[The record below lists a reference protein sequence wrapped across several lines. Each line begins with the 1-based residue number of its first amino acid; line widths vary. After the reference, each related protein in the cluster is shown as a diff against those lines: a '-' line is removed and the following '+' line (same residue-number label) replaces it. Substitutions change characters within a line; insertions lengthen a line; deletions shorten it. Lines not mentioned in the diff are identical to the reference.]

1 VPATQA
7 SSLTAERRSRPLRLA
22 ILISGGGSNM
32 VAIARACAS
41 GQIPAEVSVVIADQ
55 PGAGGIER
63 ARQLHLPVE
72 VVDRGAFRRAGRL
85 DRAAFE
91 AALEQ
96 ALSKH
101 DVDLV
106 VLAGFM
112 FVLSADFVAR
122 YAGRMLN
129 IHPSLLPRY
138 TGLDTHARA
147 LAAGDR
153 QHGASVHFVTAELD
167 GGPLIVQAAVP
178 VQPDD
183 DIARL
188 SARVHAREHIIY
200 PMAIQWL
207 ASGRLRW
214 NDGRPTLDGQAL
226 SAPVRHA

>member
-1 VPATQA
+1 M
-7 SSLTAERRSRPLRLA
+7 RLA

-32 VAIARACAS
+32 ATIARACAS
-41 GQIPAEVSVVIADQ
+41 GEIAAEVAVVIADQ
-55 PGAGGIER
+55 ANAGGIER
-63 ARQLHLPVE
+63 ARQLNLPV
-72 VVDRGAFRRAGRL
+72 VVIDRGAFRHDGKL
-85 DRAAFE
+85 DRLAFE
-91 AALEQ
+91 AELER
-96 ALSKH
+96 AISRYDA
-101 DVDLV
+101 DVV
-106 VLAGFM
+106 ILAGFM
-112 FVLSADFVAR
+112 FVLSAGFVSR
-122 YAGRMLN
+122 YVGRMLN

-153 QHGASVHFVTAELD
+153 EHGASVHFVTAELD

-183 DIARL
+183 DIASL

-214 NDGRPTLDGQAL
+214 NEGRPTLDGRVL
-226 SAPVRHA
+226 SAPVRHV

>member
-1 VPATQA
+1 M
-7 SSLTAERRSRPLRLA
+7 RLA

-41 GQIPAEVSVVIADQ
+41 GQIPAQVAVVVSDQ
-55 PGAGGIER
+55 ITAGGIER
-63 ARQLHLPVE
+63 ARQLDLPVE
-72 VVDRGAFRRAGRL
+72 VVDRGAFRRNGKL
-85 DRAAFE
+85 DRIAFE
-91 AALEQ
+91 TALEQ
-96 ALSKH
+96 AIREH
-101 DVDLV
+101 QADIVI
-106 VLAGFM
+106 LAGFM
-112 FVLSADFVAR
+112 FVLSAGFVAR

-147 LAAGDR
+147 LAAGDSE
-153 QHGASVHFVTAELD
+153 HGASVHFVTAELD

-207 ASGRLRW
+207 SSGRLQW
-214 NDGRPTLDGQAL
+214 NGGQPTLDGQAL
-226 SAPVRHA
+226 LAPVR

>member
-1 VPATQA
+1 M
-7 SSLTAERRSRPLRLA
+7 RLA

-41 GQIPAEVSVVIADQ
+41 GQIPAQVAVVVSDQ
-55 PGAGGIER
+55 ITAGGIER
-63 ARQLHLPVE
+63 ARQLDLPVE
-72 VVDRGAFRRAGRL
+72 VVDRGAFRRNGKL
-85 DRAAFE
+85 DRIAFE
-91 AALEQ
+91 TALEQ
-96 ALSKH
+96 AIREH
-101 DVDLV
+101 QADMVI
-106 VLAGFM
+106 LAGFM
-112 FVLSADFVAR
+112 FVLSAGFVAR

-147 LAAGDR
+147 LAAGDSE
-153 QHGASVHFVTAELD
+153 HGASVHFVTAELD

-207 ASGRLRW
+207 SSGRLQW
-214 NDGRPTLDGQAL
+214 NGGQPTLDGQAL
-226 SAPVRHA
+226 LAPVRHA

>member
-1 VPATQA
+1 M
-7 SSLTAERRSRPLRLA
+7 RLA

-32 VAIARACAS
+32 AAIARACVS
-41 GQIPAEVSVVIADQ
+41 GEIPAEVAVVICDQ
-55 PGAGGIER
+55 PRAGGIER
-63 ARQLHLPVE
+63 ARQLNLPVV
-72 VVDRGAFRRAGRL
+72 VVDRGAFRRNGKL
-85 DRAAFE
+85 DRLAFE
-91 AALEQ
+91 AALER
-96 ALSKH
+96 AISEYAV
-101 DVDLV
+101 DVV
-106 VLAGFM
+106 ILAGFM
-112 FVLSADFVAR
+112 FVLSAGFVAR

-153 QHGASVHFVTAELD
+153 EHGASVHFVTAELD
-167 GGPLIVQAAVP
+167 GGPLIVQAPVP

-183 DIARL
+183 DIASL

-214 NDGRPTLDGQAL
+214 NEGRPTLDGKQL
-226 SAPVRHA
+226 LAPVRHA